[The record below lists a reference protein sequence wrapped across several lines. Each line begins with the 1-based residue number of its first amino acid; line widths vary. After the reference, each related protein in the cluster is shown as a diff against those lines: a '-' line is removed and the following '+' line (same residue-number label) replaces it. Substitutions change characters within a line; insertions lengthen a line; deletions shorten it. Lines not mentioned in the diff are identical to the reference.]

1 MNAPNAG
8 LNEQFA
14 NAYLYL
20 VRQSSPVECA
30 LIDQDH
36 RIRFLTSGFASL
48 FSKTTNQLVG
58 LKIEELI
65 NGGFVDAEV
74 TDNHDARILELQNG
88 KSFNCRTIPIADTQP
103 LSGYKI
109 VILCK
114 DTIIPSEI
122 EEQLTHYERLASL
135 GSITASI
142 IHQLATPLSL
152 ISNSAEILL
161 DTYKL
166 EGEVHSRISAIHDES
181 LRLINQSRKL
191 LDFVRKAEIE
201 LKAQDAIKLV
211 TDVLDILQLCNLQEV
226 KFQMQVENNLPQIHG
241 NAELLQQV
249 FFNLLN
255 NSIEA
260 LEKGGEIKIKI
271 SQSIS
276 YLTNNARA
284 VEFAIEDNGSGISSE
299 NIKRVFDPF
308 VSTKPSGKGTG
319 LGLPI
324 ARRIVEAHGG
334 TLQLD
339 SVQGKGTKVIVRL
352 PVWNNSS
359 KRKTKASNKK
369 KKPR

>member
-1 MNAPNAG
+1 MNVPNAG

-14 NAYLYL
+14 KAYLSL
-20 VRQSSPVECA
+20 VRQISTVEYA

-36 RIRFLTSGFASL
+36 RILCLTSGFASL

-65 NGGFVDAEV
+65 NGSFVDAEI
-74 TDNHDARILELQNG
+74 TDNHDARILQLQNG
-88 KSFNCRTIPIADTQP
+88 RSFNYITTLITTPQ
-103 LSGYKI
+103 LSSTYKI
-109 VILCK
+109 IILCD
-114 DTIIPSEI
+114 DTIISNEI
-122 EEQLTHYERLASL
+122 EERLTHYERLASL

-142 IHQLATPLSL
+142 IHQLAAPLSL
-152 ISNSAEILL
+152 ISTSAELLL
-161 DTYKL
+161 DAYEL
-166 EGEVHSRISAIHDES
+166 EGEVRSHISALHDES
-181 LRLINQSRKL
+181 LRLINRSRKL

-211 TDVLDILQLCNLQEV
+211 TDVLDVFQLCNLQEV
-226 KFQMQVENNLPQIHG
+226 KFQMQVEKNLPQVQG
-241 NAELLQQV
+241 SAELLQQV

-260 LEKGGEIKIKI
+260 LEEVGEIKIKI
-271 SQSIS
+271 SPSIS
-276 YLTNNARA
+276 CLTNSVPA
-284 VEFAIEDNGSGISSE
+284 VEFVIEDNGPGISSE
-299 NIKRVFDPF
+299 NIKHVFDPF

-339 SVQGKGTKVIVRL
+339 SVPGKGTKAVVRL
-352 PVWNNSS
+352 PVCGNSS